1 MLILIGWILF
11 TERVTA
17 GSNSAL
23 MKLKNQLLALSA
35 LTLLL
40 PWSGWKLLQE
50 LEHFLREAQENAM
63 LASARTLAV
72 AIPLE
77 YQSRL
82 VFAPD
87 LYLVTRDLQRPPNL
101 DGYADDWPGSG
112 HGLEFHSADGE
123 LTVNVR
129 AGAFQDQLYLLF
141 DVHDLTPAYKRAYT
155 DENQADGLQ
164 LLLRNP
170 RGLLS
175 FGIWPEAPGP
185 LRLNN
190 EGDESGQ
197 VEGFWLDVDT
207 GYRIELALP
216 AAALNSAVSFQ
227 VRDGAP
233 DGSMADP
240 GGDRVAGSLDQ
251 AVRQQWISLIEPWQG
266 LSRWFAQTV
275 TGTSRVWL
283 VDRQGWVLAD
293 SGRIA
298 SPGTLQTTW
307 LQRLLYRLVAGSRTE
322 LVDEWPEQ
330 PVWFG
335 DEIVRRALSGE
346 EAIAWSQDRDTAV
359 VRNAVSVPV
368 ELEGGVRGAIVM
380 QSASEGLLVVTNRA
394 LGRLLFTTMMM
405 TLGLA
410 AGLWFFA
417 TRLSQRVRRLSGAV
431 SQAMEDGLRRA
442 SSHQD
447 ILPLVADR
455 DELGELARNNEKL
468 LQAVADYRQYLQTLA
483 GKLSHEL
490 KTPLAITRSSLENL
504 ASQQLDAG
512 SRRFLDRAQEGLDRQ
527 AAIVRA
533 MSEASRLEAS
543 IEVAEWEEIDLRN
556 LVRHCAEAYRSVHPG
571 RRLETKLPGEPAT
584 LTCAPELLAQA
595 LDKLVDNAVSL
606 TGDEDVVTL
615 AIKRESGQY
624 LISVRNTGTRLPE
637 EFQQRLFDSLVSL
650 REKRGTAPH
659 LGLGLYIVRL
669 VAAAHNGSVQARNLP
684 GEGGVEFT
692 ISLPVL

>member
-1 MLILIGWILF
+1 
-11 TERVTA
+11 
-17 GSNSAL
+17 

-50 LEHFLREAQENAM
+50 LEHFLRETQENAM
-63 LASARTLAV
+63 LASARTLAG
-72 AIPLE
+72 AMPLE

-82 VFAPD
+82 VFTPD
-87 LYLVTRDLQRPPNL
+87 LYLVIRDLKRPPNL
-101 DGYADDWPGSG
+101 DGYADDWPGPG
-112 HGLEFHSADGE
+112 HALEFHSADGE
-123 LTVNVR
+123 LTVNVL
-129 AGAFQDQLYLLF
+129 AGSYQDQLYLLF
-141 DVHDLTPAYKRAYT
+141 DVHDLTPAYTSVYT
-155 DENQADGLQ
+155 DQSQADGIQ

-185 LRLNN
+185 LRLSD
-190 EGDESGQ
+190 EGDGTGQ

-207 GYRIELALP
+207 GYRVELSLP
-216 AAALNSAVSFQ
+216 APVLNSAVSFQ
-227 VRDGAP
+227 VRDGSQ
-233 DGSMADP
+233 DGPMADLETDP
-240 GGDRVAGSLDQ
+240 GADPVGGRVAGSLDQ
-251 AVRQQWISLIEPWQG
+251 GARQQWISLIEPWQG

-275 TGTSRVWL
+275 TGSSRAWL

-293 SGRIA
+293 SGAIA

-322 LVDEWPEQ
+322 LVDGWPDE
-330 PVWFG
+330 PVRFDDKTVG
-335 DEIVRRALSGE
+335 QALSGK
-346 EAIAWSQDRDTAV
+346 EAIAWSQDMETAV

-368 ELEGGVRGAIVM
+368 ELEGGVKGAIVM
-380 QSASEGLLVVTNRA
+380 QSASEGLLLVTNRA

-431 SQAMEDGLRRA
+431 SQAMEDGLNPA

-504 ASQQLDAG
+504 ASQELSDG
-512 SRRFLDRAQEGLDRQ
+512 SRRFLDRALEGLDRQ

-543 IEVAEWEEIDLRN
+543 IRVAEWEEIDLRN
-556 LVRHCAEAYRSVHPG
+556 LVQHCAEAYRSVHPG
-571 RRLETKLPGEPAT
+571 RRLDTQLPGESAT

-606 TGDEDVVTL
+606 TGDQDVVSL
-615 AIKRESGQY
+615 VLSRDSGQY

-637 EFQQRLFDSLVSL
+637 EFQERLFDSLVSL
-650 REKRGTAPH
+650 REKRGAAPH

-684 GEGGVEFT
+684 AQGGVEFT
-692 ISLPVL
+692 ISLPAL

>member
-1 MLILIGWILF
+1 
-11 TERVTA
+11 
-17 GSNSAL
+17 

-63 LASARTLAV
+63 LASARTLAG
-72 AIPLE
+72 AMPLE

-87 LYLVTRDLQRPPNL
+87 LYLVVRDLQRPPNL
-101 DGYADDWPGSG
+101 DGYVDDWPGPG
-112 HGLEFHSADGE
+112 HGLEFRSADGE
-123 LTVNVR
+123 LTVNVL
-129 AGAFQDQLYLLF
+129 AGSYRDQWYLLF
-141 DVHDLTPAYKRAYT
+141 DVHDLTPAYTRAYT
-155 DENQADGLQ
+155 DESQADGIQ

-185 LRLNN
+185 LRLSN
-190 EGDESGQ
+190 EGDANAQ

-207 GYRIELALP
+207 GYRVELSLP
-216 AAALNSAVSFQ
+216 GTVLNSAVSFL
-227 VRDGAP
+227 VRDGAQ
-233 DGSMADP
+233 DGTMADA
-240 GGDRVAGSLDQ
+240 GADRAAGSLHQ
-251 AVRQQWISLIEPWQG
+251 GAPAQWISLIEPWQG
-266 LSRWFAQTV
+266 LSQWFAQTV
-275 TGTSRVWL
+275 TGSNRAWL

-293 SGRIA
+293 SGVTT

-307 LQRLLYRLVAGSRTE
+307 LQRLLYRLVAGSRTQ
-322 LVDEWPEQ
+322 LVDEWPEE
-330 PVWFG
+330 PVRFN
-335 DEIVRRALSGE
+335 DEVVRQALSGK
-346 EAIAWSQDRDTAV
+346 EAIAWSQDIDTAV

-368 ELEGGVRGAIVM
+368 ELEGGIRGAIVM
-380 QSASEGLLVVTNRA
+380 QSASEGLLLVTNRA

-431 SQAMEDGLRRA
+431 SQAMEDGLYPA
-442 SSHQD
+442 SSQQE

-504 ASQQLDAG
+504 ASEELNAD
-512 SRRFLDRAQEGLDRQ
+512 SRRFLDRALEGLDRQ

-543 IEVAEWEEIDLRN
+543 IRVAEWEEIDLRS

-571 RRLETKLPGEPAT
+571 RRLETELPNDPAT
-584 LTCAPELLAQA
+584 VTCAPELLAQA

-606 TGDEDVVTL
+606 TTDQDVVTL
-615 AIKRESGQY
+615 AIKKESGQY
-624 LISVRNTGTRLPE
+624 LISVSNTGTRLPE
-637 EFQQRLFDSLVSL
+637 EFQERLFDSLVSL
-650 REKRGTAPH
+650 REKRGAAPH

-669 VAAAHNGSVQARNLP
+669 VAATHNGSVQARNLP
-684 GEGGVEFT
+684 AQGGVEFT
-692 ISLPVL
+692 ISIPVLKHAPGEGR

>member
-1 MLILIGWILF
+1 
-11 TERVTA
+11 
-17 GSNSAL
+17 

-40 PWSGWKLLQE
+40 PWSGWKVLQE

-63 LASARTLAV
+63 LASARTLAG
-72 AIPLE
+72 AMPLE

-82 VFAPD
+82 VFTPD
-87 LYLVTRDLQRPPNL
+87 QYLVIRDLQRPPNL
-101 DGYADDWPGSG
+101 DGYADDWPGPG
-112 HGLEFHSADGE
+112 HGLEFRSADGE
-123 LTVNVR
+123 LTVSVL
-129 AGAFQDQLYLLF
+129 AGSYRDQLYLLF
-141 DVHDLTPAYKRAYT
+141 DVHDPTPAYKQTYT
-155 DENQADGLQ
+155 NESHADGIQ

-170 RGLLS
+170 RSLLS

-185 LRLNN
+185 LRLMN
-190 EGDESGQ
+190 EGDGTGQ

-207 GYRIELALP
+207 GYRVELSLP
-216 AAALNSAVSFQ
+216 AAMQSSAISFQ
-227 VRDGAP
+227 VRDGAQ
-233 DGSMADP
+233 DGPIADP

-251 AVRQQWISLIEPWQG
+251 GARQQWISLIEPWQG
-266 LSRWFAQTV
+266 LSRWLAQTV
-275 TGTSRVWL
+275 TGSNRAWL

-293 SGRIA
+293 SGGNT
-298 SPGTLQTTW
+298 SPGTRQTTW

-322 LVDEWPEQ
+322 LVDEWPEE
-330 PVWFG
+330 PVRFS
-335 DEIVRRALSGE
+335 DEIVRLALSGK
-346 EAIAWSQDRDTAV
+346 EAIAWSQDLETAV

-368 ELEGGVRGAIVM
+368 ELEGGVKGAIVL
-380 QSASEGLLVVTNRA
+380 QSASEGLLLVTNRA
-394 LGRLLFTTMMM
+394 LGRLLFTTMIL
-405 TLGLA
+405 TFGLA

-431 SQAMEDGLRRA
+431 SAAMEDGSGPV
-442 SSHQD
+442 SSFQD
-447 ILPLVADR
+447 ILPLVSDR

-504 ASQQLDAG
+504 ASQELDAG
-512 SRRFLDRAQEGLDRQ
+512 SRRFLDRALEGLDRQ

-543 IEVAEWEEIDLRN
+543 IRVAEWEEIDLRS

-571 RRLETKLPGEPAT
+571 RRLDTELPAEPAT
-584 LTCAPELLAQA
+584 VTCAPELLAQA

-606 TGDEDVVTL
+606 TADEDVVTL
-615 AIKRESGQY
+615 AIKKESGQY

-637 EFQQRLFDSLVSL
+637 EFQERLFDSLVSL
-650 REKRGTAPH
+650 REKRGAAPH

-669 VAAAHNGSVQARNLP
+669 VAATHNGTVHARNLP
-684 GEGGVEFT
+684 AQGGVEFT
-692 ISLPVL
+692 ISLPAP